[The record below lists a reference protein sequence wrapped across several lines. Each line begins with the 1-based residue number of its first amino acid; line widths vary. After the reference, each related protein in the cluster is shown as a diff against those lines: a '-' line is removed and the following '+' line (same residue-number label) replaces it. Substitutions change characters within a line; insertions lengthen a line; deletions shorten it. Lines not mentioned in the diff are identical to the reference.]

1 MEVEGDV
8 ICSTSASTSSSG
20 GIKPSVA
27 NWRKADSNAVLKFL
41 ASSVIHSM

>member
-1 MEVEGDV
+1 
-8 ICSTSASTSSSG
+8 
-20 GIKPSVA
+20 VA